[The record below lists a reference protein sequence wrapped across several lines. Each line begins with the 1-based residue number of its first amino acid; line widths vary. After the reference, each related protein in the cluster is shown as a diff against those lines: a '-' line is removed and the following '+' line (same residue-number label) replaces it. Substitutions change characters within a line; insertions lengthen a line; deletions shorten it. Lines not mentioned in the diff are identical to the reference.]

1 MDETLRF
8 YSQYGLIKTFIFF
21 YCKIMTRYYEKSHNI
36 ITGGVELKKLN
47 KNSNLKSFQF
57 LTGTESVPVPMI
69 RKILNSLSITSKDII
84 VDLGSGDGRLLFV
97 ASEFNFK
104 EIIGVEFLE
113 ELFVRSSKNLSN
125 FMRVKGKSNIKLIHS
140 DVLDYNFSG
149 KETYFYLYNPFE
161 SKVMHKFLNKMKNEL
176 WGKINFIKIVYVS
189 PKCHDVLI
197 SQNFK
202 VIDRININHKICLV
216 YTYDNKK

>member
-1 MDETLRF
+1 MIVTKYYN
-8 YSQYGLIKTFIFF
+8 YSN
-21 YCKIMTRYYEKSHNI
+21 NI
-36 ITGGVELKKLN
+36 ITGGIELEKLN
-47 KNSNLKSFQF
+47 KNSALNLQF

-69 RKILNSLSITSKDII
+69 RKILNKLTITSEDII
-84 VDLGSGDGRLLFV
+84 VDLGSGDGRFLFV

-104 EIIGVEFLE
+104 KIIGVELLE
-113 ELFVRSSKNLSN
+113 ELFIKSSKNLNN
-125 FMRVKGKSNIKLIHS
+125 FIKVKSKSNIKLINS

-176 WGKINFIKIVYVS
+176 WEKLNFIKIVYVS

-202 VIDRININHKICLV
+202 VIDRININHKFCQI
-216 YTYDNKK
+216 YIYDNKK